1 MKKKTLRFG
10 LIGCGRIAQRHAEL
24 LASDQTKNAELV
36 AVCDLETAKASK
48 ISEKFSIPY
57 YSNMTQMFA
66 EHELD
71 AVSVLTE
78 SGNHADDVLKASN
91 HNVNVIVEKP
101 IALKVNDAIRMN
113 DAFKDKATRLFVV
126 KQNRFNK
133 PVAHIKQLIDRG
145 LMGKMQMGTARVRW
159 SRDQNYYDQAPW
171 RGTWGMDG
179 GVLAN
184 QASHHVDLLQWLL
197 GDIHSVYAKSATF
210 LANIEAEDTLVA
222 VLKFKNGALG
232 TFEASTAVRPDNLEG
247 SISVMGSTGSA
258 EVAGFAANELRHL
271 HIMDAGALADTNLAE
286 YSTNP
291 PNVYGFGHKLFYE
304 HVVDCILNNKPS
316 MLEGDE
322 GIKSLK
328 VINAIY
334 ESIEKSIEII
344 LDETNFESQLGT
356 NSVARL
362 R

>member
-1 MKKKTLRFG
+1 MKKKILRFG

-24 LASDQTKNAELV
+24 LASGQIKNAELV
-36 AVCDLETAKASK
+36 AVCDLDTSKAAKL
-48 ISEKFSIPY
+48 SEKFSIPY
-57 YSNMTQMFA
+57 HSNMTEMFA

-71 AVSVLTE
+71 VVSVLTE
-78 SGNHADDVLKASN
+78 SGNHAADVLKAAN

-101 IALKVNDAIRMN
+101 IALKVNDAIRMI
-113 DAFKDKATRLFVV
+113 DAFKDKSTRLFIV

-133 PVAHIKQLIDRG
+133 PVAHIKKLIDSG
-145 LMGKMQMGTARVRW
+145 LMGKMLVGTTRVRW

-184 QASHHVDLLQWLL
+184 QASHHIDLLQWLL

-232 TFEASTAVRPDNLEG
+232 TVEASTAVRPNDLEG
-247 SISVMGSTGSA
+247 SISIMGSMGSA

-271 HIMDAGALADTNLAE
+271 HVMDAGTLESISLAE

-304 HVVDCILNNKPS
+304 HVVDCLLSNMPS

-328 VINAIY
+328 IINAIY
-334 ESIEKSIEII
+334 ESIEKSTEIF
-344 LDETNFESQLGT
+344 LDETNFESRLGI
-356 NSVARL
+356 NSGASL

>member
-1 MKKKTLRFG
+1 MKKKKLRFG

-24 LASDQTKNAELV
+24 LASGQIKNSKLV
-36 AVCDLETAKASK
+36 AVCDLDTTKAAI
-48 ISEKFSIPY
+48 ISEKFSTPY
-57 YSNMTQMFA
+57 YSSMSEMFA

-71 AVSVLTE
+71 VVSVLTE
-78 SGNHADDVLKASN
+78 SGNHAEDVLEASS

-101 IALKVNDAIRMN
+101 IALKVNDAIKMN
-113 DAFKDKATRLFVV
+113 NAFKGKPARLFVV

-133 PVAHIKQLIDRG
+133 PVVHLKQLIDNG
-145 LMGKMQMGTARVRW
+145 LMGKMLLGTARVRW

-171 RGTWGMDG
+171 RGTWSMDG

-184 QASHHVDLLQWLL
+184 QASHHIDLLQWLL
-197 GDIHSVYAKSATF
+197 GDIQSVYAKSATF
-210 LANIEAEDTLVA
+210 LAKIEAEDTLVA

-232 TFEASTAVRPDNLEG
+232 TFEASTAVRPNDLEG
-247 SISVMGSTGSA
+247 SISVMGSMGSA

-271 HIMDAGALADTNLAE
+271 HVMDAGGLEGADLAD

-304 HVVDCILNNKPS
+304 HVVDCLLSNKSS
-316 MLEGDE
+316 MLEGAE

-328 VINAIY
+328 IINAIY
-334 ESIEKSIEII
+334 ESIEKSTEII
-344 LDETNFESQLGT
+344 LDETNFESRLGLD
-356 NSVARL
+356 SGIRSG
-362 R
+362 